1 MDQILST
8 TDLVARLRENPIGFV
23 RMGYEQGLNV
33 SRWLEQVSPS
43 EKGDLSA
50 FERVLEEM
58 DIRTHSDP
66 AGGYWASNA
75 GEAFKPTDPVRR
87 VLLTEFFARTWRK
100 VSYGRSGQR
109 DVYLSDDYAPGTA
122 LRPWADTSPRLSQN
136 IQPAIPIS
144 ELVAQTTAISG
155 SLYRS
160 LYITYDAEALRM
172 FRVGES
178 ANIPIA
184 TIASSPRTIQ
194 LHKYGRGL
202 RASYEALRQMT
213 VDMLALHIA
222 WMAVQSEIDKL
233 AAILAI
239 IVNGDGNA
247 NTAATNYNLT
257 TLDTAATAGTLT
269 LKGWLAFK
277 MKFANPYMLGTA
289 LMTEATALQLAL
301 LSVGNANVPLANF
314 NAGGMMQTL
323 TPINLTSDAVRY
335 GWTSEAPTLTIVGF
349 DSRIAIER
357 VVEIGADIQEMARN
371 IENQTE
377 LVTMTE
383 TEGYAVIDANGAKT
397 LSVNA

>member
-1 MDQILST
+1 
-8 TDLVARLRENPIGFV
+8 
-23 RMGYEQGLNV
+23 
-33 SRWLEQVSPS
+33 
-43 EKGDLSA
+43 
-50 FERVLEEM
+50 
-58 DIRTHSDP
+58 
-66 AGGYWASNA
+66 
-75 GEAFKPTDPVRR
+75 VRR

-100 VSYGRSGQR
+100 VSYGGRR

-122 LRPWADTSPRLSQN
+122 LRPWVDTDPRLSQD

-144 ELVAQTTAISG
+144 ELVAQTTAITG

-160 LYITYDAEALRM
+160 LYITYDAAALRM

-184 TIASSPRTIQ
+184 TIAASPRTIQ

-239 IVNGDGNA
+239 IVNGDGNSG
-247 NTAATNYNLT
+247 TAATNYNLT
-257 TLDTAATAGTLT
+257 TLDPAATAGTLT
-269 LKGWLAFK
+269 LKGWLSFK

-301 LSVGNANVPLANF
+301 LNVGSGNIPLANF

-323 TPINLTSDAVRY
+323 TPINITSDAVRY
-335 GWTSEAPTLTIVGF
+335 GWTSEAPALTIVGF
-349 DSRIAIER
+349 DPRIAIER

-377 LVTMTE
+377 VVTMTE
-383 TEGYAVIDANGAKT
+383 TEGYAVIDPNGTKT